1 MQEELKDCGKNKEFT
16 NLIFPELKNAQVVD
30 DFPGH
35 TVFFFFKP
43 IYKSKL
49 YLRSRRLS

>member
-16 NLIFPELKNAQVVD
+16 NLILPELNNAQAVD

-35 TVFFFFKP
+35 TAF
-43 IYKSKL
+43 
-49 YLRSRRLS
+49 LSFL